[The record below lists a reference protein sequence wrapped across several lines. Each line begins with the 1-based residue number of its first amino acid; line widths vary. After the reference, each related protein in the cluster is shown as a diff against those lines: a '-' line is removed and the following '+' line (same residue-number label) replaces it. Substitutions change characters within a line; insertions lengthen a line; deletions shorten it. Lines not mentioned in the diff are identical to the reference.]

1 MHAFDSMDSVDL
13 DENVSDKF
21 PHELSGGM
29 KQRVI
34 IAMALLVKTLFC
46 WLQMSPPPL

>member
-1 MHAFDSMDSVDL
+1 MDKKEALKKTYELFMLVGLPPEPIDR
-13 DENVSDKF
+13 F

-34 IAMALLVKTLFC
+34 ISMALVLNLDS
-46 WLQMSPPPL
+46 LS